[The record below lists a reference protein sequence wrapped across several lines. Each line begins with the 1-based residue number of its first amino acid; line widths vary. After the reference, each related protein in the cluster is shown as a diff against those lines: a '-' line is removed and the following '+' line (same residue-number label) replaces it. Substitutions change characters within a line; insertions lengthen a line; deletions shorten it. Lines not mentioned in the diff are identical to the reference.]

1 MRDETVEHTGDGVVE
16 RMVELIE
23 WPEEGR
29 FIFEKVTGRLEEIGE
44 ETEKSTPNGMR
55 REERGDGGEWGMEIN
70 KNKNAG
76 EGEID
81 QTMFDGHGSAFAT
94 VAEAGTCVPVG
105 YCIL

>member
-1 MRDETVEHTGDGVVE
+1 
-16 RMVELIE
+16 
-23 WPEEGR
+23 
-29 FIFEKVTGRLEEIGE
+29 
-44 ETEKSTPNGMR
+44 
-55 REERGDGGEWGMEIN
+55 MEIN

-105 YCIL
+105 HCIL